1 MSDSETLYR
10 VIVLEISPG
19 SPFERTR
26 AVPNPLDRQPFYL
39 AIAIA
44 LKTGHAEQVFNRKG
58 ALPEAFLC
66 LPPRLSP
73 CRPHSLGGGLSS
85 EITRMPLLLQTK
97 EGGGGR
103 KEPVISCHAGCAY
116 PIAQACQASEACGN
130 GMPRPPPPFFCGDRG
145 TYALSATSHMH
156 TLSPESQRHDNP
168 YGRKET
174 RSADGAD
181 SHVKFCQS
189 RSECWSDGTKCPFC
203 AAKVIRNLSL
213 VQTFEFPPKTRV
225 MKQATTVMS
234 YRGTTTSG
242 KMF

>member
-1 MSDSETLYR
+1 MLVAHIPLRKLAKLAKQVETACR
-10 VIVLEISPG
+10 V
-19 SPFERTR
+19 
-26 AVPNPLDRQPFYL
+26 
-39 AIAIA
+39 
-44 LKTGHAEQVFNRKG
+44 
-58 ALPEAFLC
+58 
-66 LPPRLSP
+66 
-73 CRPHSLGGGLSS
+73 PH
-85 EITRMPLLLQTK
+85 
-97 EGGGGR
+97 
-103 KEPVISCHAGCAY
+103 
-116 PIAQACQASEACGN
+116 
-130 GMPRPPPPFFCGDRG
+130 PFFCGDRG

-234 YRGTTTSG
+234 YRGTTTSVT
-242 KMF
+242 MFSEVRNNVFRHPSTGTRGVDAWKTFQSAPFRSSKSDS